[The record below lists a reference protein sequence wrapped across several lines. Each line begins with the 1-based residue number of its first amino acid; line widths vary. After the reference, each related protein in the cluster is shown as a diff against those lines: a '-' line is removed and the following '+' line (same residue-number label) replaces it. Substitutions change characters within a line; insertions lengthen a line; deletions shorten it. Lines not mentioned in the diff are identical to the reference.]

1 MNHSILVIGGNLGPR
16 RQHLQEA
23 IALIQAEAGPV
34 RSLSSLYETA
44 PWGKVQQP
52 GYLNQALLIDTPLDA
67 ETLLHKLLDIEHRIG
82 RIRREKWGAR
92 VIDIDII
99 FYNDAIMALPHLK
112 VPHPQM
118 QHRNFVLVP
127 VAEIAPNWVH
137 PLLHKTVAELL
148 AATTDDLPVTK
159 VEYPADAV

>member
-1 MNHSILVIGGNLGPR
+1 MNQSILVIGGNLGPR
-16 RQHLQEA
+16 QQHLQEA
-23 IALIQAEAGPV
+23 VTLIHAEAGPV
-34 RSLSSLYETA
+34 RRISSLYETA
-44 PWGKVQQP
+44 PWGKVTQP

-67 ETLLHKLLDIEHRIG
+67 SALLHQLLDIERRIG

-99 FYNDAIMALPHLK
+99 FYNDAIIARPHLK

-127 VAEIAPNWVH
+127 VAEIAPDWLH
-137 PLLHKTVAELL
+137 PVLHKTVAELL
-148 AATTDDLPVTK
+148 AMTTDVLPVTK
-159 VEYPADAV
+159 VD